1 MIRTTNATTT
11 TTTIDATAHTPRM
24 ARPARARLVA
34 NSAAFMMAALLAAGC
49 GSVNTTYTRTTPA
62 DSAIL
67 AQTRVNDLFQQFFL
81 TAKEVRMN
89 RTKGGPMEVQIDV
102 ENNGFDYKTFSYRFD
117 WVDTAGNVIP
127 SQLSVWKVSNVP
139 SGGSAVIRAIAPSD
153 DASDFRL
160 QLRQSES

>member
-1 MIRTTNATTT
+1 MIRTINVTTNGLGALRTLRAT
-11 TTTIDATAHTPRM
+11 
-24 ARPARARLVA
+24 
-34 NSAAFMMAALLAAGC
+34 SAATFITAAITVAGC

-62 DSAIL
+62 DSAIS

-139 SGGSAVIRAIAPSD
+139 SGRSTVIRAIAPSD

>member
-1 MIRTTNATTT
+1 MICTTTVTTTKSSAHRALRATTVAT
-11 TTTIDATAHTPRM
+11 VITATIA
-24 ARPARARLVA
+24 V
-34 NSAAFMMAALLAAGC
+34 AGC

-62 DSAIL
+62 DSAIS

-102 ENNGFDYKTFSYRFD
+102 ENNGFAYKTFSYRFD

-127 SQLSVWKVSNVP
+127 SQLSVWKVTNVP
-139 SGGSAVIRAIAPSD
+139 SGGSTVIRAIAPSD

>member
-1 MIRTTNATTT
+1 MIRTTNVTTNSLG
-11 TTTIDATAHTPRM
+11 TPRTL
-24 ARPARARLVA
+24 RAT
-34 NSAAFMMAALLAAGC
+34 SAATFITAAITVAGC

-62 DSAIL
+62 DSAIS
-67 AQTRVNDLFQQFFL
+67 AQTRVNDLFQEFFL

-102 ENNGFDYKTFSYRFD
+102 VNNGFDYKTFSYRFD

-127 SQLSVWKVSNVP
+127 SQLSVWKVTNVP
-139 SGGSAVIRAIAPSD
+139 SGGSTVIRAIAPSD

>member
-1 MIRTTNATTT
+1 MIRITNVTTNHPCALRAVRFTPTATFIT
-11 TTTIDATAHTPRM
+11 
-24 ARPARARLVA
+24 
-34 NSAAFMMAALLAAGC
+34 AALLAVGC

-62 DSAIL
+62 DSAVS
-67 AQTRVNDLFQQFFL
+67 AQTRVNDLFQEFFL

-102 ENNGFDYKTFSYRFD
+102 ENNGFAYKTFSYRFD
-117 WVDTAGNVIP
+117 WVDTAGNVIA

-139 SGGSAVIRAIAPSD
+139 SGGSTVIRAVAPSD
-153 DASDFRL
+153 DAADFRL

>member
-1 MIRTTNATTT
+1 MIRTTNVTINNPSTLRTLRAT
-11 TTTIDATAHTPRM
+11 
-24 ARPARARLVA
+24 
-34 NSAAFMMAALLAAGC
+34 SAATFITAAITVAGC

-62 DSAIL
+62 DSAIS

-139 SGGSAVIRAIAPSD
+139 SGGSTVIRAIAPSD

>member
-1 MIRTTNATTT
+1 MICTTTVTTTKSSAHRALRATTVAT
-11 TTTIDATAHTPRM
+11 VITATIA
-24 ARPARARLVA
+24 V
-34 NSAAFMMAALLAAGC
+34 SGC

-62 DSAIL
+62 DSAIS

-102 ENNGFDYKTFSYRFD
+102 ENNGFAYKTFSYRFD

-127 SQLSVWKVSNVP
+127 SQLSVWKVTNVP
-139 SGGSAVIRAIAPSD
+139 SGGSTVIRAIAPSD

>member
-1 MIRTTNATTT
+1 MICTTNVTINNSSAHRALRATTVAT
-11 TTTIDATAHTPRM
+11 FITATIA
-24 ARPARARLVA
+24 V
-34 NSAAFMMAALLAAGC
+34 AGC

-62 DSAIL
+62 DSAIS

-139 SGGSAVIRAIAPSD
+139 SGGSTVIRAIAPSD

>member
-1 MIRTTNATTT
+1 MICTTNVTTNGLGTLRTLRAT
-11 TTTIDATAHTPRM
+11 
-24 ARPARARLVA
+24 
-34 NSAAFMMAALLAAGC
+34 SAATFITAALLAVGC

-62 DSAIL
+62 DSAVS
-67 AQTRVNDLFQQFFL
+67 AQTRVNDLFQEFFL

-102 ENNGFDYKTFSYRFD
+102 ENNGFAYKTFSYRFD

-127 SQLSVWKVSNVP
+127 SQLSVWKVTNVP
-139 SGGSAVIRAIAPSD
+139 SGGSTVIRAIAPSD

>member
-1 MIRTTNATTT
+1 MICTTTVTTTKSSAHRALRATTVAT
-11 TTTIDATAHTPRM
+11 FITATIA
-24 ARPARARLVA
+24 V
-34 NSAAFMMAALLAAGC
+34 AGC

-62 DSAIL
+62 DSAIS
-67 AQTRVNDLFQQFFL
+67 AHTRVNDLFQQFFL

-102 ENNGFDYKTFSYRFD
+102 ENNGFAYKTFSYRFD

-127 SQLSVWKVSNVP
+127 SQLSVWKVTNVP
-139 SGGSAVIRAIAPSD
+139 SGGSTVIRAIAPSD

>member
-1 MIRTTNATTT
+1 MIRTTNVTTNNLG
-11 TTTIDATAHTPRM
+11 AL
-24 ARPARARLVA
+24 RARRVT
-34 NSAAFMMAALLAAGC
+34 SAATFIIAAFAVAGC

-62 DSAIL
+62 DSAIS
-67 AQTRVNDLFQQFFL
+67 AQTRVNDLFQQIFL

-102 ENNGFDYKTFSYRFD
+102 ENNGFAYKTFSYRFD

-127 SQLSVWKVSNVP
+127 SQLSVWKVTNVP
-139 SGGSAVIRAIAPSD
+139 SGGSTVIRAIAPSD

>member
-1 MIRTTNATTT
+1 MICTTNVTTTKSSAYRALRATTVAT
-11 TTTIDATAHTPRM
+11 FITATIA
-24 ARPARARLVA
+24 V
-34 NSAAFMMAALLAAGC
+34 AGC

-62 DSAIL
+62 DSAVA
-67 AQTRVNDLFQQFFL
+67 AQTRVNDLFQQIFL

-102 ENNGFDYKTFSYRFD
+102 ENNGFAYKTFSYRFD

-127 SQLSVWKVSNVP
+127 SQLSVWKVTNVP
-139 SGGSAVIRAIAPSD
+139 SGGSTVIRAIAPSD

>member
-1 MIRTTNATTT
+1 MIRTTNVTTNNPS
-11 TTTIDATAHTPRM
+11 AF
-24 ARPARARLVA
+24 RALRVT
-34 NSAAFMMAALLAAGC
+34 SAATFITAVITVAGC

-62 DSAIL
+62 DSAIS
-67 AQTRVNDLFQQFFL
+67 AQTRVNDLFQQIFL

-102 ENNGFDYKTFSYRFD
+102 ENNGFAYKTFSYRFD

-127 SQLSVWKVSNVP
+127 SQLSVWKVTNVP
-139 SGGSAVIRAIAPSD
+139 SGGSTVIRAIAPSD

>member
-1 MIRTTNATTT
+1 MIQTTNVTTNHPCALRVLRVT
-11 TTTIDATAHTPRM
+11 CAVTFIT
-24 ARPARARLVA
+24 
-34 NSAAFMMAALLAAGC
+34 AALLAVGC

-62 DSAIL
+62 DSAVS
-67 AQTRVNDLFQQFFL
+67 AQTRVNDLFQEFFL

-102 ENNGFDYKTFSYRFD
+102 ENNGFAYKTFSYRFD
-117 WVDTAGNVIP
+117 WVDTAGNVIA

-139 SGGSAVIRAIAPSD
+139 SGGSTVIRAVAPSD
-153 DASDFRL
+153 DATDFRL

>member
-1 MIRTTNATTT
+1 MIRTMNVTTNSLGTLRTLRAT
-11 TTTIDATAHTPRM
+11 
-24 ARPARARLVA
+24 
-34 NSAAFMMAALLAAGC
+34 SAATFITAAITVAGC

-62 DSAIL
+62 DSAIS
-67 AQTRVNDLFQQFFL
+67 AQTRVNDLFQEFFL

-102 ENNGFDYKTFSYRFD
+102 ENNGFAYKTFSYRFD
-117 WVDTAGNVIP
+117 WVDTAGNVIA

-139 SGGSAVIRAIAPSD
+139 SGGSTVIRAVAPSD
-153 DASDFRL
+153 DATDFRL

>member
-1 MIRTTNATTT
+1 MICTTNVTINNSGALRALRATTVAT
-11 TTTIDATAHTPRM
+11 FITATIA
-24 ARPARARLVA
+24 V
-34 NSAAFMMAALLAAGC
+34 AGC

-62 DSAIL
+62 DSAIS
-67 AQTRVNDLFQQFFL
+67 AQTRVNDLFQQFVL

-102 ENNGFDYKTFSYRFD
+102 ENNGFAYKTFSYRFD

-127 SQLSVWKVSNVP
+127 SQLSVWKVTNVP
-139 SGGSAVIRAIAPSD
+139 SGGSTVIRAIAPSD

>member
-1 MIRTTNATTT
+1 MIRTTNVTTNSLGTLRTLRAT
-11 TTTIDATAHTPRM
+11 
-24 ARPARARLVA
+24 
-34 NSAAFMMAALLAAGC
+34 SAATFITAAITVAGC

-62 DSAIL
+62 DSAIS

-139 SGGSAVIRAIAPSD
+139 SGGSTVIRAIAPSD

>member
-1 MIRTTNATTT
+1 MIRTTNVTTNSLG
-11 TTTIDATAHTPRM
+11 TPRTL
-24 ARPARARLVA
+24 RAT
-34 NSAAFMMAALLAAGC
+34 SAATFITAAITVAGC

-62 DSAIL
+62 DSAIS

-139 SGGSAVIRAIAPSD
+139 SGGSTVIRAIAPSD

>member
-1 MIRTTNATTT
+1 MICTTNVTINNSSAHRALRATTVAT
-11 TTTIDATAHTPRM
+11 FITATIA
-24 ARPARARLVA
+24 V
-34 NSAAFMMAALLAAGC
+34 AGC

-62 DSAIL
+62 DSAIS
-67 AQTRVNDLFQQFFL
+67 AHTRVNDLFQQFFL

-102 ENNGFDYKTFSYRFD
+102 ENNGFAYKTFSYRFD

-127 SQLSVWKVSNVP
+127 SQLSVWKVTNVP
-139 SGGSAVIRAIAPSD
+139 SGGSTVIRAIAPSD

>member
-1 MIRTTNATTT
+1 MIQTTNVTTNHPGALRALRVTCAATFIT
-11 TTTIDATAHTPRM
+11 
-24 ARPARARLVA
+24 
-34 NSAAFMMAALLAAGC
+34 AALLAVGC

-62 DSAIL
+62 DSAVS
-67 AQTRVNDLFQQFFL
+67 AQTRVNDLFQEFFL

-102 ENNGFDYKTFSYRFD
+102 ENNGFAYKTFSYRFD
-117 WVDTAGNVIP
+117 WVDTAGNVIA

-139 SGGSAVIRAIAPSD
+139 SGGSTVIRAVAPSD
-153 DASDFRL
+153 DATDFRL

>member
-1 MIRTTNATTT
+1 MIRTTNVTTNSLG
-11 TTTIDATAHTPRM
+11 TPRTL
-24 ARPARARLVA
+24 RAT
-34 NSAAFMMAALLAAGC
+34 SAATFITAAITAAGC

-62 DSAIL
+62 DSAIS

-127 SQLSVWKVSNVP
+127 SQLSVWKVTNVP
-139 SGGSAVIRAIAPSD
+139 SGGSTVIRAVAPSE
-153 DASDFRL
+153 DAADFRL